1 MAKKKA
7 LTVAEKLR
15 IHKKAREAAQKIAE
29 RGFSAC
35 VARVR

>member
-1 MAKKKA
+1 MSQKKA

-15 IHKKAREAAQKIAE
+15 IHRRARDAAQKIAE
-29 RGFSAC
+29 KGFSAC